1 MIFQNKFMSALLSRQ
16 NVHFTL
22 KREVSTLPLVQL
34 LTQTLSSCIDYRIKM
49 QILPHLDPETPQSRL
64 SGNRRSSGV
73 ARIFRPCYTAVIYNG
88 HV

>member
-34 LTQTLSSCIDYRIKM
+34 LAQTLSSGIDFRIEM
-49 QILPHLDPETPQSRL
+49 QIFATP
-64 SGNRRSSGV
+64 
-73 ARIFRPCYTAVIYNG
+73 
-88 HV
+88 